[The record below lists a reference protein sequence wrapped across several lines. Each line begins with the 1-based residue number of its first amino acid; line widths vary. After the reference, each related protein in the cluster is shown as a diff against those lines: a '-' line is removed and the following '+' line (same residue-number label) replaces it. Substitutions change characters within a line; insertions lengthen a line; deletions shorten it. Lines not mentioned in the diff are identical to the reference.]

1 MISQIP
7 RCSGNEEAIQGALE
21 TLARDKGLETRRDG
35 VGNLVIVV
43 PAAAGCESSP
53 TVVLQGHTDMVCEK
67 NSDSSHDFS
76 KDPIDVVRDGEWVTA
91 KDTTL
96 GGDNGIA
103 VAAALAMIDDPPAK
117 HGPLELLFT
126 VDEER
131 GLTGAGGIEP
141 HMVTGKL
148 LLNMD
153 SEEEGFVTV
162 GCAGGGDTRMVLS
175 PVREPLASG
184 WEMVHVVVR
193 GLAGGH
199 SGIDI
204 HENRANSIRCLA
216 RVLDR
221 TRAALGDLR
230 LVTFRGGSMRNAIP
244 REAFAVVALPS
255 GQRPDAEAV
264 CREVQGEL
272 EAEFGATDPG
282 LAVTLEEAPAGVPSE
297 PWTQKDTAAM
307 LTLALAT
314 PTTVIA
320 MSRDIAGLVETS
332 TNLGVVEMRDDQLHF
347 VSCTRSSLSSA
358 RDQVRQSLRALG
370 EAVGAA
376 VAFEGSYP
384 GWNPNLESPL
394 LATFKQVHQQVAG
407 KEPEVMAI
415 HAGLE
420 CGILGERF
428 EGMDMISF
436 GPDMT
441 GVHAPGEK
449 LSIPSTQRFYALLKA
464 LLEKL
469 TTAPVR

>member
-7 RCSGNEEAIQGALE
+7 RCSGEEEAIQSALE
-21 TLARDKGLETRRDG
+21 ALARDKGLETRRDK

-43 PAAAGCESSP
+43 PATAGCESSP

-76 KDPIDVVRDGEWVTA
+76 TDPIDVACDGEWVTA
-91 KDTTL
+91 NGTTL

-131 GLTGAGGIEP
+131 GLTGAAGVEL

-175 PVREPLASG
+175 PVREPLAPG
-184 WEMVHVVVR
+184 WETAHILVK

-221 TRAALGDLR
+221 VREALGDLR

-244 REAFAVVALPS
+244 REAFSVVAFPA
-255 GQRPDAEAV
+255 GRRPEVEVV
-264 CREVQGEL
+264 CREVQADL
-272 EAEFGATDPG
+272 EAEFGPTDPG
-282 LAVTLEEAPAGVPSE
+282 LAVIVEEAPADAPSE
-297 PWTQKDTAAM
+297 SWTQKDTAAV

-332 TNLGVVEMRDDQLHF
+332 TNLGVVEMREEQLHF

-370 EAVGAA
+370 EAVGAE

-394 LATFKQVHQQVAG
+394 LATFQRVHQQVTG
-407 KEPEVMAI
+407 KEAEVMAI

-449 LSIPSTQRFYALLKA
+449 LSVPSTQRFYALLKA
-464 LLEKL
+464 LLEEL
-469 TTAPVR
+469 ATAPPR